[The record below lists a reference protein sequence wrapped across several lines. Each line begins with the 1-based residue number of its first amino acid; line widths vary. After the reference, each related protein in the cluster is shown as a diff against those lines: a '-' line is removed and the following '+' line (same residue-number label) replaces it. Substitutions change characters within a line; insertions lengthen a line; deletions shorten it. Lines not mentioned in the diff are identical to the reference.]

1 MLHLQMVDD
10 IIDVTEAAGVAGKET
25 AVDMQVS
32 VTLVI
37 RAVCIYAC
45 VYSWTSSQ
53 LGFATAP
60 ILFASEEFPE
70 LHAIIA
76 RKFTQPGDVEKAK
89 ALLVRSR
96 GIERARDLARSECDM
111 VRRSCLPL
119 TSAH

>member
-1 MLHLQMVDD
+1 MVDD

-37 RAVCIYAC
+37 RAVGTYVYMCVY